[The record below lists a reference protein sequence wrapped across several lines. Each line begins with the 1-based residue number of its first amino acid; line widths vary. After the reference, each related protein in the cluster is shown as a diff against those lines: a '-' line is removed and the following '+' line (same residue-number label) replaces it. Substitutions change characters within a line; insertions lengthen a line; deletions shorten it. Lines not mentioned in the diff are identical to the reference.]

1 VTIPVPVVE
10 LLGRRLAEAGR
21 DHAQLLRV
29 WDLFSTIAHGL
40 DTWGAADI
48 LRTLIAPFRA

>member
-1 VTIPVPVVE
+1 MTIPVPVVE